1 VKQMASVKLYVGIW
15 LGLVAATILEVMTR
29 SLPGST
35 QLLVAIII
43 LIASAKAVVIAL
55 YYQHL
60 RYEGIRVAAMPLAA
74 LVALAALA
82 VTAVIS
88 LGM

>member
-1 VKQMASVKLYVGIW
+1 MASVKLYVGIW
-15 LGLVAATILEVMTR
+15 LGLIAATILEVVTR

>member
-1 VKQMASVKLYVGIW
+1 MAGVKLYVGIW
-15 LGLVAATILEVMTR
+15 LILVAATITEVLTR
-29 SLPGST
+29 SLPAST
-35 QLLVAIII
+35 SLLVTIIM
-43 LIASAKAVVIAL
+43 LIASAKAIIIAL

-74 LVALAALA
+74 IVALAILA

>member
-1 VKQMASVKLYVGIW
+1 MAGIKLYVGIW
-15 LGLVAATILEVMTR
+15 LILVVATITEVVTR

-35 QLLVAIII
+35 SLIVTIIIAIAAAKAII
-43 LIASAKAVVIAL
+43 IAL
-55 YYQHL
+55 YYQRL
-60 RYEGIRVAAMPLAA
+60 RYEGLKVAAMPLAA
-74 LVALAALA
+74 IVALAILA

>member
-1 VKQMASVKLYVGIW
+1 MAGVKLYVGIW
-15 LGLVAATILEVMTR
+15 LILVVATITEVLTR

-35 QLLVAIII
+35 SLLVTIII
-43 LIASAKAVVIAL
+43 VIASAKAIIIAL

-74 LVALAALA
+74 IVALAILA

>member
-1 VKQMASVKLYVGIW
+1 MAGVKLYVGIW
-15 LGLVAATILEVMTR
+15 LILVVATITEVLTR

-35 QLLVAIII
+35 SLLVTIII
-43 LIASAKAVVIAL
+43 VIASAKAIIIAL

-60 RYEGIRVAAMPLAA
+60 RYEGIRVAAMPIAA
-74 LVALAALA
+74 IVALAILA

>member
-1 VKQMASVKLYVGIW
+1 MASVKLYVGIW
-15 LGLVAATILEVMTR
+15 LGLVAATILEVVTR
-29 SLPGST
+29 ALPGST

-43 LIASAKAVVIAL
+43 MIASAKAVVIAL

>member
-1 VKQMASVKLYVGIW
+1 MAGVKLYVGIW
-15 LGLVAATILEVMTR
+15 LVLVVATITEVLTR

-35 QLLVAIII
+35 SLLVTIVIV
-43 LIASAKAVVIAL
+43 IASAKAIIIAL

-74 LVALAALA
+74 IVALAVLA

-88 LGM
+88 LGI

>member
-1 VKQMASVKLYVGIW
+1 MASVKLYVGIW
-15 LGLVAATILEVMTR
+15 LGLVAATILEVVTR

-43 LIASAKAVVIAL
+43 LIASAKAAVIAL

-60 RYEGIRVAAMPLAA
+60 RYEGIRVAAMPIAA